1 MLFSDPPIHNRL
13 RKLVSY
19 AFKPSH
25 IEAQHDLVEARCD
38 ELIASMCQHEEVDLV
53 DALAAPLPVT
63 VIAQMLGVE
72 DGNMRD
78 FKRWSDK
85 IFSNIGEILFAQ
97 PDASV
102 RQATDDM
109 NAYFLARIDRLRPA
123 PGNNL
128 LGRLIRTET
137 EDGHLSD
144 EELLSFCRLLLIAGN
159 ETTTGL
165 ITGCV
170 RVFDEMPETF
180 EALKANHDLIGR
192 FLEETLRFYSPFSA
206 TVRRTTRATELA
218 GVTIPEGVIVVPL
231 IASANRDEFRVRSGG
246 RVRYRPRSQSAFGV
260 RLWHPQL
267 FGGAPR
273 EARRQDRRERHAQRL
288 RWHRDQR
295 DRRPRPVQP
304 SGGSGSATREN
315 LAMSKKPNILFIFT
329 DSSRADTMGYA
340 DDPVALTPHT
350 DRLASEGV
358 VFRRCCTN
366 SPGLHDGQV
375 EPDYRQTGSRAWGLD
390 VCQSGPSPWSEPCA
404 QYSGRRLS
412 TAVVGKTH
420 LWPHGKGHTRD
431 HLEEMHDWGYVDA
444 MEVPGPS
451 RRRPRVPPI
460 RITCRKRGC
469 STPTWSTCAPI

>member
-1 MLFSDPPIHNRL
+1 MSETENGAPGAYEYYRYLRRQAPVVEQQGAWQVARYADVRHVLRDHETFSSLVGTPPPDAPPSMLFSDPPIHNRL

-218 GVTIPEGVIVVPL
+218 GVAIPQGAVVVPL
-231 IASANRDEFRVRSGG
+231 IASANRDESVFDQADEFVIDRD
-246 RVRYRPRSQSAFGV
+246 PNPHLAFGYGIHNCLGAHLA
-260 RLWHPQL
+260 RLEGRIAVSGML
-267 FGGAPR
+267 NAFAGIEISAT
-273 EARRQDRRERHAQRL
+273 AD
-288 RWHRDQR
+288 RDQFNR
-295 DRRPRPVQP
+295 LGGPATLPV
-304 SGGSGSATREN
+304 R
-315 LAMSKKPNILFIFT
+315 IL
-329 DSSRADTMGYA
+329 
-340 DDPVALTPHT
+340 
-350 DRLASEGV
+350 
-358 VFRRCCTN
+358 
-366 SPGLHDGQV
+366 Q
-375 EPDYRQTGSRAWGLD
+375 
-390 VCQSGPSPWSEPCA
+390 
-404 QYSGRRLS
+404 
-412 TAVVGKTH
+412 
-420 LWPHGKGHTRD
+420 
-431 HLEEMHDWGYVDA
+431 
-444 MEVPGPS
+444 
-451 RRRPRVPPI
+451 
-460 RITCRKRGC
+460 
-469 STPTWSTCAPI
+469 

>member
-1 MLFSDPPIHNRL
+1 MSDTENGVPGVYEQYRHLRQHAPVAEQQGVWQVARYADVRQVLRDNETFSSAVAPLPPGGVPSMLFSDPPIHNRL

-25 IEAQHDLVEARCD
+25 IEAQHGLVEARCD
-38 ELIASMCQHEEVDLV
+38 ELMASMRQHEEVDLV

-102 RQATDDM
+102 RQATDEM
-109 NAYFLARIDRLRPA
+109 NAYFLARIEKLRPA

-180 EALKANHDLIGR
+180 EALKANHDLIPR

-218 GVTIPEGVIVVPL
+218 GVAIPEGVIVVPL
-231 IASANRDEFRVRSGG
+231 IASANRDESVFDQADEFVIDRQPNPHFAFGYGIHNCLGAHLARLEG
-246 RVRYRPRSQSAFGV
+246 RVAVTSMVNALDGIAISESADRTQFNRLGGPATLPV
-260 RLWHPQL
+260 R
-267 FGGAPR
+267 
-273 EARRQDRRERHAQRL
+273 
-288 RWHRDQR
+288 
-295 DRRPRPVQP
+295 
-304 SGGSGSATREN
+304 
-315 LAMSKKPNILFIFT
+315 I
-329 DSSRADTMGYA
+329 SR
-340 DDPVALTPHT
+340 
-350 DRLASEGV
+350 
-358 VFRRCCTN
+358 
-366 SPGLHDGQV
+366 
-375 EPDYRQTGSRAWGLD
+375 
-390 VCQSGPSPWSEPCA
+390 
-404 QYSGRRLS
+404 
-412 TAVVGKTH
+412 
-420 LWPHGKGHTRD
+420 
-431 HLEEMHDWGYVDA
+431 
-444 MEVPGPS
+444 
-451 RRRPRVPPI
+451 
-460 RITCRKRGC
+460 
-469 STPTWSTCAPI
+469 